1 MSSIDS
7 LGFHSI
13 VIAGPERDDYLTP
26 FIERMQEAAKGRGIS
41 LDEPSAAL
49 DASRDVIID
58 HAAQGAEWD
67 IMGNVLYVAYPGA
80 SLDIVR
86 EEESWSLR

>member
-26 FIERMQEAAKGRGIS
+26 FIERMKEAAKGRGIS
-41 LDEPSAAL
+41 LDEPSDAL

-58 HAAQGAEWD
+58 HAAQGADWD

>member
-26 FIERMQEAAKGRGIS
+26 FIERMQKTAKERGIS
-41 LDEPSAAL
+41 LDEPSNAL

-58 HAAQGAEWD
+58 HAAQGADWD
-67 IMGNVLYVAYPGA
+67 IMGDVLYVAYPGA

>member
-26 FIERMQEAAKGRGIS
+26 FIERMKEAAKERGIS
-41 LDEPSAAL
+41 LDEPSGAL

-58 HAAQGAEWD
+58 DAAQGADWD